1 MIYEV
6 LDLLSSDPHFC
17 MFGMYIN
24 KSPKCGK
31 LFFLAFYLY
40 FFKPTCL
47 PHFSISLQSLPGAD
61 VESSSVS
68 CSVKVTDGCFLL
80 ATTSTKFASV
90 DFAFI
95 VVAVVEFADKAG
107 VAVST
112 LFTITVFVL
121 IQALRNFN

>member
-6 LDLLSSDPHFC
+6 LDIRIH
-17 MFGMYIN
+17 MVYIN
-24 KSPKCGK
+24 KSPNCGK
-31 LFFLAFYLY
+31 LFFLAFLLY

-47 PHFSISLQSLPGAD
+47 PHFSILLKSLPGAD

-68 CSVKVTDGCFLL
+68 CSVKVTDGFLL
-80 ATTSTKFASV
+80 ATTSTEFASV

-112 LFTITVFVL
+112 LFTITVFIL
-121 IQALRNFN
+121 IQAATLICSKF

>member
-17 MFGMYIN
+17 MFGILIN
-24 KSPKCGK
+24 PPAMENCSS
-31 LFFLAFYLY
+31 LAFYLY